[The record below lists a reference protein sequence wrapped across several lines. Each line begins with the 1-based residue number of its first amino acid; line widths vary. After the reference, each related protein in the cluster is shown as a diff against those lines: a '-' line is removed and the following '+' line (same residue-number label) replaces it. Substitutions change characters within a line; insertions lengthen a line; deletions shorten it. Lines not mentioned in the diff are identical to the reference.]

1 MKALQQEKKRQQKQ
15 HKQQQE
21 EQRQQ
26 HERQIAAL
34 AADAEAKGGENEQ
47 LVAENTRLEAKVDRL
62 QAELR
67 VYKLKSAN
75 LIKQLAGQAAKWK
88 RANSARAAAK
98 SRREEALQARADD
111 GGGSKRERAD
121 AADDVSSDMSKQRAH
136 HVMREMLG
144 ALENASGGEDVAGA
158 QILQAFLNNGHVK
171 DLLERLM
178 KDADT
183 ALPGTVGELQTDG
196 MMVDRLVEAVN
207 ELKNSTSSM
216 VNWHA
221 YR

>member
-171 DLLERLM
+171 ELLERLM
-178 KDADT
+178 KADT
-183 ALPGTVGELQTDG
+183 ALPGTMGGLQTDG